1 LYTGGEWRE
10 ESRELKV
17 ERKEDNTETR
27 KEVPESVVES
37 AAKIWK
43 ERGTVRNDCPTKV
56 HSDEAG

>member
-10 ESRELKV
+10 VESRELKV

-37 AAKIWK
+37 AAKI
-43 ERGTVRNDCPTKV
+43 
-56 HSDEAG
+56 